1 MGQNDYENLKPEL
14 SVGEVAERSGVAV
27 SAIHFYEEK
36 GLIGS
41 RRNKG
46 NQRRFK
52 RDVLRI
58 ISLIKVAQGLG
69 IPLEAVKNALDT
81 LPKNRQPTGEDWQ
94 KLSKKWKEDL
104 SERIKKMTR
113 MRDQLNH
120 CIGCGCLSL
129 KECPLRNPGD
139 KLSEKGTGAIL
150 LE

>member
-1 MGQNDYENLKPEL
+1 MSKIDLENLKTEL
-14 SVGEVAERSGVAV
+14 SVGEVAARSGVAV

-36 GLIGS
+36 GLISS

-69 IPLEAVKNALDT
+69 IPLEAIKKALDT
-81 LPKNRQPTGEDWQ
+81 MPKNRQLTGEDWH
-94 KLSKKWKEDL
+94 KLSSKWKEDL
-104 SERIKKMTR
+104 NERITKMTR
-113 MRDQLNH
+113 MRDQLTH

-129 KECPLRNPGD
+129 KECPLRNPLD
-139 KLSEKGTGAIL
+139 KLSEKGTGAVL

>member
-1 MGQNDYENLKPEL
+1 MAQYDHENLKPEL

-69 IPLEAVKNALDT
+69 IPLEAVKNALDA

-104 SERIKKMTR
+104 NERIKKMTR